1 VSEDAARG
9 APGDPP
15 DPDEA
20 LRQYADALAEAIDD
34 AIPRWVDRAVRL
46 VLGAQGLAVDADTTA
61 RLDQAAV
68 AARDEGAPPI
78 RELLATEID
87 QQRTNPLAMLRSLVR
102 YPTEVLRAAG
112 ARPVARDEVDQR
124 LFPGDVY
131 GLTPA
136 SFADV
141 DPSLHEPGLA
151 WGAAKAY
158 VHLSRRRRSGE

>member
-1 VSEDAARG
+1 MSEDATGGAPARG
-9 APGDPP
+9 P

-20 LRQYADALAEAIDD
+20 LRQYADALAEAVDE
-34 AIPRWVDRAVRL
+34 AIPRWVDRAVRA
-46 VLGAQGLAVDADTTA
+46 VLAAQGLAVDADTTA
-61 RLDQAAV
+61 RLDQAAATARDTG
-68 AARDEGAPPI
+68 AARV
-78 RELLATEID
+78 RELLATDID
-87 QQRTNPLAMLRSLVR
+87 QQPTTPLTLLRALVR

-124 LFPGDVY
+124 LFPDDVY

-141 DPSLHEPGLA
+141 DPSLHEPGMA

-158 VHLSRRRRSGE
+158 VHLSRRRRPPG